1 MGIDDQVNRTVIHH
15 IVAAKDGAGRM
26 PGNEYLKGDGRRAQA
41 PLVAGERL
49 KDAAADIGESIN
61 GAARKLR

>member
-26 PGNEYLKGDGRRAQA
+26 PGNENLTGDGRRAQA
-41 PLVAGERL
+41 PSEAGRRIR
-49 KDAAADIGESIN
+49 DAAVDIGESIN
-61 GAARKLR
+61 GAARKPR